1 MLNMLLQTHSRNG
14 FINYGNRKQK
24 DTAGLGNTK
33 VIGPETGESRSRR
46 LASEAGGWPWEWVMG
61 SPHVFG

>member
-33 VIGPETGESRSRR
+33 VIGPEAEVRV
-46 LASEAGGWPWEWVMG
+46 APGGWLLRLEVGHG
-61 SPHVFG
+61 SG